1 MGCVGGFNKNCDK
14 CICLLREYGG
24 VVKKNNFTN
33 NNDIENKAIEKNAYI
48 CKKKLNDAFEKMN
61 KNVKYEYES
70 KQLKELNEIYQ
81 TLLSIESERNKTKII
96 EPNNNNN
103 INDNNFV
110 EFGEE
115 DYDDLNKIV

>member
-1 MGCVGGFNKNCDK
+1 
-14 CICLLREYGG
+14 
-24 VVKKNNFTN
+24 
-33 NNDIENKAIEKNAYI
+33 
-48 CKKKLNDAFEKMN
+48 MN

>member
-1 MGCVGGFNKNCDK
+1 MYLPVERIWRSG
-14 CICLLREYGG
+14 
-24 VVKKNNFTN
+24 KKNNFTN
-33 NNDIENKAIEKNAYI
+33 NNDIEKKAIEKNANI
-48 CKKKLNDAFEKMN
+48 CKKKLNDALEKMN

-81 TLLSIESERNKTKII
+81 TLLSIESERNKSKII
-96 EPNNNNN
+96 ELNNNNN